1 MAPQLTERGR
11 EQIIIGIDP
20 GTIVM
25 GYAIIAARGRKM
37 RLIAMGVLKLD
48 RYADTYR
55 RLRKIH
61 EGVSQLIARYQP
73 DQLAIE
79 APFYGK
85 NVQSM
90 LKLGRAQGAAIVA
103 AQLADLPVT
112 EYPPSTIKKMVTGN
126 GSASKE
132 QVAYYL
138 RKMLSIPP
146 EAMMDA
152 LDATDAT
159 GAAVCH
165 VLSAGRGP
173 VTGGRSSSWRD
184 YLRSHPD
191 KVVK

>member
-1 MAPQLTERGR
+1 MGTPVAGRAR

-48 RYADTYR
+48 RYADPYR

-61 EGVSQLIARYQP
+61 EGVSQLIARYHP

-138 RKMLSIPP
+138 RN
-146 EAMMDA
+146 
-152 LDATDAT
+152 
-159 GAAVCH
+159 
-165 VLSAGRGP
+165 
-173 VTGGRSSSWRD
+173 
-184 YLRSHPD
+184 HPD

>member
-1 MAPQLTERGR
+1 MGTPVAERAR

-48 RYADTYR
+48 RYADPYH

-61 EGVSQLIARYQP
+61 EGVSQLIARYHP

-112 EYPPSTIKKMVTGN
+112 ESPPSTITKMIGASRQGFVPVDHFSTNPSRNIYLQYPKKIICCT
-126 GSASKE
+126 AKK
-132 QVAYYL
+132 
-138 RKMLSIPP
+138 RK
-146 EAMMDA
+146 
-152 LDATDAT
+152 
-159 GAAVCH
+159 
-165 VLSAGRGP
+165 
-173 VTGGRSSSWRD
+173 
-184 YLRSHPD
+184 
-191 KVVK
+191 

>member
-1 MAPQLTERGR
+1 MTDHTKSKEELV
-11 EQIIIGIDP
+11 IGVDP

-25 GYAIIAARGRKM
+25 GYAILAARGERM
-37 RLIAMGVLKLD
+37 RLLAMGVLKLD
-48 RYADTYR
+48 RYRSNYL

-61 EGVSQLIARYQP
+61 EGVTQLIARYHP
-73 DQLAIE
+73 DRLAIE

-85 NVQSM
+85 NAQSM

-132 QVAYYL
+132 QVAFHL
-138 RKMLSIPP
+138 QRMLSIPP
-146 EAMMDA
+146 ESMMDA

-159 GAAVCH
+159 AAAVCH
-165 VLSAGRGP
+165 VLSRSRGGLLP
-173 VTGGRSSSWRD
+173 GGRPASWKD

-191 KVVK
+191 KIVK

>member
-1 MAPQLTERGR
+1 MAKLTTGERL
-11 EQIIIGIDP
+11 IIGVDP

-25 GYAIIAARGRKM
+25 GYGILAARGQRM
-37 RLIAMGVLKLD
+37 RLLAMGVLRLD
-48 RYADTYR
+48 RYASNYL

-61 EGVSQLIARYQP
+61 EGVTQLIARYHP

-103 AQLADLPVT
+103 AQLADLPVA
-112 EYPPSTIKKMVTGN
+112 EYPPSTIKKIVTGN

-138 RKMLSIPP
+138 RQLLSIP
-146 EAMMDA
+146 EQSMMDA
-152 LDATDAT
+152 LDATDAVA
-159 GAAVCH
+159 AAVCH
-165 VLSAGRGP
+165 VLSAKSAIGA
-173 VTGGRSSSWRD
+173 GGHSSSSWKD
-184 YLRSHPD
+184 YLRNHPD
-191 KVVK
+191 KIVK